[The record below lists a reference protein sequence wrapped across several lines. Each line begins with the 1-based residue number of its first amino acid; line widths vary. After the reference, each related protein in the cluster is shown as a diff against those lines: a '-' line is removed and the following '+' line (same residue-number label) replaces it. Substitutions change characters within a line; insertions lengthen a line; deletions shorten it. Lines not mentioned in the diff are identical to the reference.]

1 MLVTVSTLLTELK
14 FLSGPDPVQRA
25 LGEASGLERLRCLAT
40 SQRLNWPPNG
50 SDIRQLKLGAKK
62 RELEKRASLGSHG
75 KSVAAHTDSRLSNA
89 WLFDQLLKPSR
100 MITALKLRTNTC
112 ADRVAMCRTKA
123 RTDPTCRHCSAPL
136 QTLGRILGQCRATK
150 RRRIR
155 RHDEIRD
162 LIVDEVTKAGLGV
175 SVTKEPLIRHPS
187 GGNLKP
193 EMVLQN
199 HGRVFVVDVIVR
211 HEDGDNL
218 YEGRRSKLEKY
229 SRLIQHLRIVFG
241 ATSEVVLPIV
251 VGAMPRETVKALDTL
266 GIDDRRML
274 LTFR

>member
-1 MLVTVSTLLTELK
+1 MK
-14 FLSGPDPVQRA
+14 
-25 LGEASGLERLRCLAT
+25 
-40 SQRLNWPPNG
+40 W
-50 SDIRQLKLGAKK
+50 
-62 RELEKRASLGSHG
+62 ASLGSHG
-75 KSVAAHTDSRLSNA
+75 KSVSAHTDSRLSNA
-89 WLFDQLLKPSR
+89 WLFDQTLLKPSR
-100 MITALKLRTNTC
+100 MITALKMRTNTC

-123 RTDPTCRHCSAPL
+123 RTYPTCRHCSAPL
-136 QTLGRILGQCRATK
+136 QTLGHILGQCRATK

-229 SRLIQHLRIVFG
+229 SRLIHHLRIVFG

-251 VGAMPRETVKALDTL
+251 VGTMGAMPRETVKALDTL
-266 GIDDRRML
+266 GIDDRHTL
-274 LTFR
+274 LTISLIALHSSIEIYHHFRDYDRPIRGLGSPAAWRKFVLRE